1 MLADAQ
7 TRDEVLAL
15 LHRQLA
21 AYQAKDL
28 EGVMQCYL
36 PGDAVIAYGTNLDQK
51 VVGHSAVRQ
60 AFLDDFDGFEAASLE
75 ITWCQVCAL
84 GEVAWVASDCEAA
97 MEVDGE
103 TYRTKARAT
112 TVLLKQDGAWRIAQ
126 SHLSFPADTSG
137 MAGPAVVL

>member
-15 LHRQLA
+15 LHRQQA

-28 EGVMQCYL
+28 EGVMACFA
-36 PGDAVIAYGTNLDQK
+36 PGGAVMSYGTNLDQK
-51 VVGHSAVRQ
+51 VVGLEAIRQ
-60 AFLDDFDGFEAASLE
+60 AFAEDFEGFDAASLE
-75 ITWCQVCAL
+75 ITWSRVCAQ
-84 GEVAWVASDCEAA
+84 GEVAWAAADCLAIL
-97 MEVDGE
+97 EVDGE

-112 TVLLKQDGAWRIAQ
+112 TVLLRQDGAWRIAQ